1 MFSEPLVWLII
12 ALPVAAFVLNGTLV
26 RALLGPQSLVA
37 GWITIGAVAGSFA
50 LSVAALMSIVSDGV
64 TIHEQRDWIDI
75 AGFKLTF
82 GILLDQLTAI
92 MLVVVSGVSL
102 LVQFYSQQYMHGDR
116 SYTRYFSFMALFTAS
131 MLGLV
136 TSRNIVQV
144 FVFWE
149 LVGVSSYL
157 LIGFWMERPSAAA
170 AAKKAFLMTRF
181 GDFGFLLAII
191 YLFFVN
197 ATPEFAD
204 VDLLDIPTLY
214 EALGAG
220 LISAGVATW
229 IALGLFMG
237 AVGKSAQFPLHS
249 WLPDAMEGPTSVSAL
264 IHSATMVTAGVFLVA
279 RFFPL
284 FEASNAMDLVALI
297 GAFTAVFAASM
308 ALVAKD
314 IKRVLAYS
322 TISQLGYMVMAL
334 GIGAYAPALFHLFTH
349 AFFKAGLFLGAGSV
363 HHASGTFNMKYMGGL
378 RANMKWTY
386 WTMVIGSLSLAGLFP
401 LSGFWS
407 KDEILTTAFERGSDD
422 GLAVGWIV
430 LIAGLLAAFMTAFY
444 MFRVIF
450 MTFHGEY
457 KGGAEAEAE
466 EAKKN
471 NEPEPVG
478 LGHTHRQES
487 PWVMVGPLVILASLA
502 IAIGF
507 LVNPISDVGPIN
519 KHAFSTFVVERN
531 ENVFSHEAEGDDH
544 GDESHLPG
552 AAHSGGEPEFSVPI
566 AAISSV
572 LAAGGIL
579 LAYAMYI
586 TGAIS
591 PVAMGSRFSSI
602 YRVLLRKYYFDE
614 LYEDRIT
621 IQGFYGRVARF
632 LAWFDTTW
640 IDNVNVQVSKLTAN
654 VGRGLA
660 NVQNGQT
667 QTYAAVMAIGF
678 VVVLFAFLV
687 WGN

>member
-1 MFSEPLVWLII
+1 MFSEPLAWLII
-12 ALPVAAFVLNGTLV
+12 ALPVAAFVLNGTAV
-26 RALLGPQSLVA
+26 RAFLGPQSLVS
-37 GWITIGAVAGSFA
+37 GWITIAAVAGSFVLSIFA
-50 LSVAALMSIVSDGV
+50 LASVASDGAA
-64 TIHEQRDWIDI
+64 IHEQRDWIDI
-75 AGFKLTF
+75 AGLHLTF
-82 GILLDQLTAI
+82 GIMLDQLTAI

-116 SYTRYFSFMALFTAS
+116 SYTRYYSFMALFTAA

-136 TSRNIVQV
+136 SSRNIVQL
-144 FVFWE
+144 FVYWE
-149 LVGVSSYL
+149 LVGISSYL

-181 GDFGFLLAII
+181 GDFGFLLAILYI
-191 YLFFVN
+191 FYVN
-197 ATPEFAD
+197 PEY
-204 VDLLDIPTLY
+204 LDIPTLY
-214 EALGAG
+214 TAVGAG
-220 LISAGVATW
+220 AIAASVATW

-308 ALVAKD
+308 ALVAND

-322 TISQLGYMVMAL
+322 TISQLGYMMLAL
-334 GIGAYAPALFHLFTH
+334 GIGAYAPALLHLFTH

-363 HHASGTFNMKYMGGL
+363 HHASGTFNMRFMGGL

-386 WTMVIGSLSLAGLFP
+386 WTMVIGSLSLAGMFP

-407 KDEILTTAFERGSDD
+407 KDEILAVAFERESGI
-422 GLAVGWIV
+422 GYVV
-430 LIAGLLAAFMTAFY
+430 LVAGLVAAFMTAFY
-444 MFRVIF
+444 MFRAIF
-450 MTFHGEY
+450 MTFHGDY
-457 KGGAEAEAE
+457 KGGAEAESELALQ
-466 EAKKN
+466 N

-487 PWVMVGPLVILASLA
+487 PSVMVAPLVILAALA
-502 IAIGF
+502 IGVGY
-507 LVNPISDVGPIN
+507 LVSPLSDTGPIN
-519 KHAFSTFVVERN
+519 KHAFATFVTERN
-531 ENVFSHEAEGDDH
+531 ENVFTVEHAGEESSDT
-544 GDESHLPG
+544 DESHLPDAIHAG
-552 AAHSGGEPEFSVPI
+552 AEPEFNIPI
-566 AAISSV
+566 AVISTV
-572 LAAGGIL
+572 MAAGGIF

-586 TGAIS
+586 TGAVS
-591 PVAMGSRFSSI
+591 PSAIGRNFQVVHS
-602 YRVLLRKYYFDE
+602 VLFRKYYFDE
-614 LYEDRIT
+614 LYDDRIVVR
-621 IQGFYGRVARF
+621 GFYNRIARGF
-632 LAWFDTTW
+632 AWFDIAW
-640 IDNVNVQVSKLTAN
+640 IDNVNVQLSKFTSN

-660 NVQNGQT
+660 NVQSGQT

-678 VVVLFAFLV
+678 VIVLFGFLV